1 MEDFKLLQRLI
12 KAELEGYQKQLKSGT
27 SYQNE
32 VLAKRDVFRTLDDM
46 ISRVI
51 RQKKMREDN

>member
-12 KAELEGYQKQLKSGT
+12 KSELAYLQTDLNSGT

-32 VLAKRDVFRTLDDM
+32 VLAKRDVFRTLENM
-46 ISRVI
+46 IDRVI
-51 RQKKMREDN
+51 RQKKMREER

>member
-12 KAELEGYQKQLKSGT
+12 KLELEMYQNELKSGT
-27 SYQNE
+27 SYQKE
-32 VLAKRDVFRTLDDM
+32 VLAKRDVFRTLENM
-46 ISRVI
+46 IDRVI

>member
-12 KAELEGYQKQLKSGT
+12 KAELESYQDELKSGT

-51 RQKKMREDN
+51 RQKKMRENN